1 MQEDKDCAFHVK
13 MCFNVFAVSVVNLT
27 EMAGLSDLQLDLSP
41 CDSIMES
48 SSMLWGYEKKI
59 FWLNFFFLLHFP
71 FLTIL
76 SILFTIFLVCINYVP

>member
-41 CDSIMES
+41 CDSVMDS
-48 SSMLWGYEKKI
+48 SSMLWGYGKKI
-59 FWLNFFFLLHFP
+59 FWLYFSATFSLPHY
-71 FLTIL
+71 T
-76 SILFTIFLVCINYVP
+76 